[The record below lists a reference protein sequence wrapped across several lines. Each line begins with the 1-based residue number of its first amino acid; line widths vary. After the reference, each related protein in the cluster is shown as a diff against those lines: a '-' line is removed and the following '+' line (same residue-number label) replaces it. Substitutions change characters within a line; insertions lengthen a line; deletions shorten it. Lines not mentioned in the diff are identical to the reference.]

1 MARNM
6 IAALVVRGGKV
17 ERVELEEGNTY
28 PGIRALIGNTI
39 TSCFEAPS
47 DDPRRPIWGY
57 CDDEFLLTDNPDW
70 NVVLAKGELYG
81 EAHPIGGP
89 IVITGGDR
97 TTGESRG
104 LTEAEIERFAID
116 STMGGLVRTP
126 EGGFRIIPTLRY
138 RAPRVQKTRTSRSL

>member
-1 MARNM
+1 MKTKT

-57 CDDEFLLTDNPDW
+57 CDDEFLLTNLIDW
-70 NVVLAKGELYG
+70 NVVLEEGTLYPY
-81 EAHPIGGP
+81 HYPIGGP

-97 TTGESRG
+97 TTGESRS
-104 LTEAEIERFAID
+104 LTEDEIERFAID

-138 RAPRVQKTRTSRSL
+138 RAPRVQKTSGSL